1 MSCGLRGK
9 NIEMS
14 GEEKKRKK
22 KKADIVVCEIILF
35 HNLSSINDRL
45 MHLCWKCISFI
56 GYKCQ

>member
-22 KKADIVVCEIILF
+22 KKGRHRGL
-35 HNLSSINDRL
+35 
-45 MHLCWKCISFI
+45 
-56 GYKCQ
+56 